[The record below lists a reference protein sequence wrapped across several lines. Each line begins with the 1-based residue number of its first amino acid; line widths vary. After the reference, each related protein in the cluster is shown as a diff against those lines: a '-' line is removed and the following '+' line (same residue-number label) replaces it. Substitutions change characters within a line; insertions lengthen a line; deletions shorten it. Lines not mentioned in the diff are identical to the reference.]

1 MQEFVLKFHYKDEN
15 HLHCFDGRTEW
26 LVEPKWFN
34 ERERG
39 QIEKDEN
46 VRNTWKACETCEN
59 VKMWDF

>member
-26 LVEPKWFN
+26 LVEPKRLN

-39 QIEKDEN
+39 KNEN
-46 VRNTWKACETCEN
+46 NETVR
-59 VKMWDF
+59 MF